1 MQTAMHGKDSFHFEE
16 KGIGESLIL
25 IHGVGLDL
33 TMWEKQVEDL
43 SKHFHVIVYDMI
55 GHGGSEHPPG
65 PYSLSQFVEQLAALM
80 NHLRIE
86 KSHIIGFSMGG
97 MVAQAF
103 ALKYPDKLK
112 TLTILN
118 AVANRTEEQRKAI
131 LKRVE
136 EVKRTGPLATIE
148 PAIQRWFNPEFLN
161 LQEEIVS
168 KIRKRL
174 QTNDPASYLAAYT
187 LFATADE
194 ELWPQIHQIDIPT
207 HIITGE
213 HDVGSN
219 PEMAR
224 QMHEKI
230 AHSEILIV
238 PNMKHMLPI
247 EGSKI
252 VNEAI
257 RLFIDKQTVLVKSRG
272 DRK

>member
-1 MQTAMHGKDSFHFEE
+1 MPTALHGKGSLHYEE
-16 KGIGESLIL
+16 KGIGQSLIF

-43 SKHFHVIVYDMI
+43 SKHFRVISYDMV

-65 PYSLSQFVEQLAALM
+65 PYSLSQFVEQLAELM

-97 MVAQAF
+97 MVAQAY
-103 ALKYPDKLK
+103 ALKYPDKVK
-112 TLTILN
+112 TLTIMN
-118 AVANRTEEQRKAI
+118 AVANRTKEQRNAV

-148 PAIQRWFNPEFLN
+148 PAIKRWFNLEFMD
-161 LQEEIVS
+161 LQEETVS
-168 KIRKRL
+168 KIRERL
-174 QTNDPASYLAAYT
+174 QTNDAASYLAAYT

-194 ELWPQIHQIDIPT
+194 ELWPQIQQINIPT
-207 HIITGE
+207 QIITGE
-213 HDVGSN
+213 NDLGSN

-224 QMHEKI
+224 QMHEMI
-230 AHSEILIV
+230 VGSELMIV
-238 PNMKHMLPI
+238 PNMRHMLPI
-247 EGSKI
+247 EGAEI

-257 RLFIDKQTVLVKSRG
+257 RSFIERQKQRG
-272 DRK
+272 DSR

>member
-1 MQTAMHGKDSFHFEE
+1 MPTALHGKGSLHYEE
-16 KGIGESLIL
+16 KGIGQSLIF

-43 SKHFHVIVYDMI
+43 SKHFRVIAYDMV
-55 GHGGSEHPPG
+55 GHGGSGHPPG
-65 PYSLSQFVEQLAALM
+65 PYSLSQFVEQLAELM
-80 NHLRIE
+80 NHLQIE

-103 ALKYPDKLK
+103 GLKYPDKVK
-112 TLTILN
+112 TLTIMN
-118 AVANRTEEQRKAI
+118 AVANRTKEQRKAV

-136 EVKRTGPLATIE
+136 EVKITGPLATIE
-148 PAIQRWFNPEFLN
+148 PAIKRWFNLEFLN
-161 LQEEIVS
+161 SKEETVS

-174 QTNDPASYLAAYT
+174 QTNDAASYLAAYT

-194 ELWPQIHQIDIPT
+194 DLWPQIQQINIPT
-207 HIITGE
+207 QIITGE

-230 AHSEILIV
+230 VDSELMIV
-238 PNMKHMLPI
+238 PNMRHMLPI
-247 EGSKI
+247 EGAKI

-257 RLFIDKQTVLVKSRG
+257 RSFIERRKQRG
-272 DRK
+272 DSM

>member
-1 MQTAMHGKDSFHFEE
+1 MPTALHGKGSLHYEE
-16 KGIGESLIL
+16 KGIGQSLIF

-43 SKHFHVIVYDMI
+43 SKHFRVIAYDMV
-55 GHGGSEHPPG
+55 GHGGSGHPPG
-65 PYSLSQFVEQLAALM
+65 PYSLSQFVEQLAGLM

-103 ALKYPDKLK
+103 ALKYPDKVK
-112 TLTILN
+112 TLTIMN
-118 AVANRTEEQRKAI
+118 AVANRTKEQRNAV

-148 PAIQRWFNPEFLN
+148 PAIKRWFNLEFMD

-168 KIRKRL
+168 KIRERL
-174 QTNDPASYLAAYT
+174 QTNDAVSYLAAYT

-194 ELWPQIHQIDIPT
+194 ELWPQIQQINIPT
-207 HIITGE
+207 QIITGE
-213 HDVGSN
+213 HDLGSN

-224 QMHEKI
+224 QMHEMI
-230 AHSEILIV
+230 VGSELMIV
-238 PNMKHMLPI
+238 PNMRHMLPI
-247 EGSKI
+247 EGAKI

-257 RLFIDKQTVLVKSRG
+257 RSFIERQKQRG
-272 DRK
+272 DSR